1 MTAAHR
7 LPPGIP
13 GPIDGPLL
21 PPEFSVFIAYVV
33 LAVVLSLL
41 LIFSA
46 VPDITRD
53 PKITEGLKA
62 LGVPDSWFLPLG
74 LVKIAGALGLLAGI
88 AYRPL
93 GIAAAIGVVLYFLGA
108 VITHVRGGDKKG
120 SGTPA
125 VIMLVAVA
133 PLVLGFATV

>member
-1 MTAAHR
+1 M
-7 LPPGIP
+7 
-13 GPIDGPLL
+13 
-21 PPEFSVFIAYVV
+21 FVAYVV
-33 LAVVLSLL
+33 LAVVVSLL
-41 LIFSA
+41 LVFSA
-46 VPDITRD
+46 VPDITRN

-74 LVKIAGALGLLAGI
+74 LVKIAGALGLLVGI

-108 VITHVRGGDKKG
+108 VITHLRGGDKKG
-120 SGTPA
+120 VGIPA

>member
-1 MTAAHR
+1 
-7 LPPGIP
+7 
-13 GPIDGPLL
+13 
-21 PPEFSVFIAYVV
+21 VFIAYVV
-33 LAVVLSLL
+33 LTVVLSLL
-41 LIFSA
+41 LVFSA

-108 VITHVRGGDKKG
+108 VITHVRGGDMKG

>member
-1 MTAAHR
+1 V
-7 LPPGIP
+7 L
-13 GPIDGPLL
+13 
-21 PPEFSVFIAYVV
+21 IAYVV
-33 LAVVLSLL
+33 LAVALSLL
-41 LIFSA
+41 LLYSA
-46 VPDITRD
+46 RGDIVRD
-53 PKITEGLKA
+53 PKVTESLNA
-62 LGVPDSWFLPLG
+62 LGVPDSWFMPLG

-108 VITHVRGGDKKG
+108 VITHVRAGDKKG

-125 VIMLVAVA
+125 VIMLISVV